1 MSMKVTAKDLK
12 SMKDVEVIDIIKE
25 KDRYVITVSA
35 NESLVDCIY
44 YKDHEYEFEAT
55 INSIFNVEIDKTS
68 LTESSIDLSAIEFEF
83 LTIDSLTRIMTS
95 YDDSIYDDLNHELAE
110 SIKRRES
117 SNFTYHFDFEEE
129 AD

>member
-25 KDRYVITVSA
+25 KDRYVITVST

-44 YKDHEYEFEAT
+44 YKDHAYEFEAT

-68 LTESSIDLSAIEFEF
+68 LTESSIDLPSREFEF
-83 LTIDSLTRIMTS
+83 LTIDSLIRIMTS

>member
-44 YKDHEYEFEAT
+44 YKNHEYEFEAT

-68 LTESSIDLSAIEFEF
+68 LTESSIDLSASEFEF
-83 LTIDSLTRIMTS
+83 LTIDGLTRIMTS